1 VLSVHA
7 TAWQCDG
14 ISELR
19 CIASHRPVRAHQY
32 THLHVFCAHQ
42 RVHICVLVLLLL
54 YRYAIQEDWKYV
66 LRFALPI
73 VLVEEILK
81 AIGRHINSKKEA
93 AQREATGNRLAAS
106 APLLTP
112 QLQPAARV
120 VPAVAQ
126 QPAQVSAA
134 LQ

>member
-1 VLSVHA
+1 
-7 TAWQCDG
+7 
-14 ISELR
+14 
-19 CIASHRPVRAHQY
+19 
-32 THLHVFCAHQ
+32 
-42 RVHICVLVLLLL
+42 
-54 YRYAIQEDWKYV
+54 V

-106 APLLTP
+106 ATAAGSPLLTP

-126 QPAQVSAA
+126 QPPQVTAA